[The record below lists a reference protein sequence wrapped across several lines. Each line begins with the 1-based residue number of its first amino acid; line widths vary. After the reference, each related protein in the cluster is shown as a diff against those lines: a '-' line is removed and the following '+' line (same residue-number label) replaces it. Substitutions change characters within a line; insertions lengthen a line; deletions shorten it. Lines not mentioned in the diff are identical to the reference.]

1 MYAHDLQRFSRF
13 LLTLIAAF
21 CIMLLVNYV
30 LAHDANHLF
39 NPRSMWFNRGYL
51 LLVAVPVLILA
62 WIDGQ
67 SYPSFGLSLQ
77 SWRPAAWEGFY
88 ITLCVLPVIFIAKML
103 LLNMHGESLLNWSN
117 YFVAKP
123 TVFAYTYTSSVILQ
137 QAIRS
142 FLQVNLT
149 DIFAASHPLLPMV
162 VTSVLFAM
170 MHLHFGLYAVLI
182 TFMAG
187 LLFAGIYLRH
197 QNIYGLIIPH
207 TTLGIAA
214 FMTGLL

>member
-13 LLTLIAAF
+13 LLALIAAF

-39 NPRSMWFNRGYL
+39 NSRSMWFNRGYL
-51 LLVAVPVLILA
+51 LLVAIPVLILA

-77 SWRPAAWEGFY
+77 RWRQAVLEGFY
-88 ITLCVLPVIFIAKML
+88 ITLLFLPVIFITKMMW
-103 LLNMHGESLLNWSN
+103 LNMHGESLLQWSN

-123 TVFAYTYTSSVILQ
+123 TVFAYTYTGSVILQ

-149 DIFAASHPLLPMV
+149 AVFAASHPLLPMV
-162 VTSVLFAM
+162 ITSVLFSM
-170 MHLHFGLYAVLI
+170 MHLHFGLYAVLV
-182 TFMAG
+182 TFIAG

-207 TTLGIAA
+207 TALGIAA
-214 FMTGLL
+214 FMTGIL